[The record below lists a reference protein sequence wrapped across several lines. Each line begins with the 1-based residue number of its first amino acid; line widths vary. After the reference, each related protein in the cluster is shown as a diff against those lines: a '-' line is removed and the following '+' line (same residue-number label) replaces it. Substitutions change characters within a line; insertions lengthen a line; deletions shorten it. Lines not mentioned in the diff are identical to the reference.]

1 MYLQRLNLKIKATL
15 LTGDPKTELVLIF
28 YFFGIK
34 KLQGKEN
41 STNQLACQIIFPFFF
56 HLTFACLSTILKAV
70 LKTQGGIIVKF
81 HHQLCLHNWQL
92 ALTTTLITIALL
104 IGCSQKTSTSESS
117 QTVSISGTITEID
130 DHGNAV
136 TDLVI
141 APFTERGWKLG
152 DTLEATF
159 ATGQKIQIK
168 YVENYG
174 DVPEGD
180 YLGRF
185 STSTQR
191 FKIAINM
198 GNIAKTLELSSPSK
212 VVLQKVAP
220 PAD

>member
-1 MYLQRLNLKIKATL
+1 M
-15 LTGDPKTELVLIF
+15 
-28 YFFGIK
+28 
-34 KLQGKEN
+34 
-41 STNQLACQIIFPFFF
+41 
-56 HLTFACLSTILKAV
+56 TIV
-70 LKTQGGIIVKF
+70 F
-81 HHQLCLHNWQL
+81 
-92 ALTTTLITIALL
+92 L
-104 IGCSQKTSTSESS
+104 IGCSQKTSVPEPSQSTSL
-117 QTVSISGTITEID
+117 TGTITEID

-136 TDLVI
+136 TDLKI

-174 DVPEGD
+174 DVPVGA

-185 STSTQR
+185 STSSKS

-212 VVLQKVAP
+212 VMLRKVE
-220 PAD
+220 PAAAD